1 VAPTP
6 TEQVRQAL
14 AQLQE
19 PIPVQQ
25 LQKLR
30 GIRPAKIC
38 APLAEL
44 AAQGEVIRLAA
55 PRLLGAHRVFEQ

>member
-1 VAPTP
+1 L

-14 AQLQE
+14 AQLQG
-19 PIPVQQ
+19 PIPVRQ

-30 GIRPAKIC
+30 GIRTAKIC
-38 APLAEL
+38 SAPAEL

-55 PRLLGAHRVFEQ
+55 PRLLGAHRALEQ